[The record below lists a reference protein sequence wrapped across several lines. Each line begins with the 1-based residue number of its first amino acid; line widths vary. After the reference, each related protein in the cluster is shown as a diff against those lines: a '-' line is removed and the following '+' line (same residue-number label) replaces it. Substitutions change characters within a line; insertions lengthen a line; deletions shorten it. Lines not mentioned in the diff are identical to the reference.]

1 MDFWT
6 VKNVSGRLLVGL
18 RWWNDVDEAG
28 QNHWRFESF
37 EARGRPPPRPR
48 CPRPWPRLHA
58 ACLHAVSVCECV
70 FPSCS
75 QEQRF
80 IHPTDS
86 SFFWAVLFAAPVCWG
101 ILAFFALITFKV
113 MWGLLTCAPAA
124 ALSGSS
130 RRPSAPCP
138 SPPPPQ
144 PPSPPPHTP
153 QALLLRAV
161 RSTSSATSSAKRMRA
176 RSCQR
181 WAEASCLRVWRC
193 GAPGRARRPQVRDG
207 GAAWPRLWGVVCAL
221 TVPTTSFNSP
231 LQFSPNFCRRRAGAM
246 RRAGWR
252 LRIHSHGILR
262 DALVSRPHSGRC
274 V

>member
-1 MDFWT
+1 VTRLSGCAHSYVLTFVMVTILSAMDFWT

-58 ACLHAVSVCECV
+58 ACLHAVSVCVCV

-144 PPSPPPHTP
+144 PPSPPHTP
-153 QALLLRAV
+153 
-161 RSTSSATSSAKRMRA
+161 
-176 RSCQR
+176 
-181 WAEASCLRVWRC
+181 
-193 GAPGRARRPQVRDG
+193 
-207 GAAWPRLWGVVCAL
+207 
-221 TVPTTSFNSP
+221 
-231 LQFSPNFCRRRAGAM
+231 RRRCFYVQCDQ
-246 RRAGWR
+246 RRR
-252 LRIHSHGILR
+252 LRQVQKGC
-262 DALVSRPHSGRC
+262 AQEAVSAGRKRHA
-274 V
+274 